1 MCTVVE
7 SNPTRGLSV
16 QLVSERMRCDLNDGL
31 AGIPS
36 LRKRLEIALGV
47 AKALQY
53 LHGEELIH
61 RDVKMQNVLVSTVR
75 LPVSLDCKINGAVVG
90 VYYVRLCL

>member
-7 SNPTRGLSV
+7 SNPTRGFSV
-16 QLVSERMRCDLNDGL
+16 QLVSERMRCDLHDGL

-36 LRKRLEIALGV
+36 LRKRLQIALDV

-53 LHGEELIH
+53 LHGEDLIH
-61 RDVKMQNVLVSTVR
+61 RDVKLQNVLVSTVT
-75 LPVSLDCKINGAVVG
+75 LSVSVDCEINRAVVG
-90 VYYVRLCL
+90 VYYVSMCL